1 MNRTAL
7 VTGASRGIG
16 PHIAAALAGEGMDL
30 VLASRSALELEAV
43 AIEQRKRG
51 VRVLTVVTD
60 LTDSDSL
67 ALLVGAAEGFAQ
79 GAPSNVEPPQAAQ
92 QSPEQLQQLV
102 APIALYP
109 DALIAQIL
117 PAATY
122 PEQVVEAGDDHCQ
135 CDRFSRY

>member
-43 AIEQRKRG
+43 ANEQRKRG

-60 LTDSDSL
+60 LIDPDSL
-67 ALLVGAAEGFAQ
+67 ALLVGAAEREFG
-79 GAPSNVEPPQAAQ
+79 GVDV
-92 QSPEQLQQLV
+92 LV
-102 APIALYP
+102 NNAGGDPLREFHEMSIEENEAILKLNLFAPIALSH
-109 DALIAQIL
+109 LVL
-117 PAATY
+117 PGML
-122 PEQVVEAGDDHCQ
+122 ERG
-135 CDRFSRY
+135 